1 MKVIDVIDDFLP
13 DYSFKQLQNTLLD
26 NKFPWYYND
35 NIIDNVSDTLSNFQF
50 THTFYDIRP
59 RWNGEAS
66 DYFSLFSHCLQ
77 KMKCKNLYRIKA
89 NLKPRTFFHYKT
101 AYHIDQEHVKKTAI
115 LYFNTNNGWTRFK
128 RGGRVKSVENRLV
141 IFDSNQ
147 EHSGVTCTD
156 EKCRVVMNFNYD
168 L

>member
-1 MKVIDVIDDFLP
+1 MKVIDDFLP
-13 DYSFKQLQNTLLD
+13 SYFFDQLQNTLLND
-26 NKFPWYYND
+26 EFPWYYNA
-35 NIIDNVSDTLSNFQF
+35 NVVGTECDTLSNFQF

-66 DYFSLFSHCLQ
+66 DYFSLLGYCIQ
-77 KMKCKNLYRIKA
+77 KMECKNLYRIKA
-89 NLKPRTFFHYKT
+89 NLNPRTVFHRKGGW
-101 AYHIDQEHVKKTAI
+101 HIDFIDDPPITTAI
-115 LYFNTNNGWTRFK
+115 LYLNSNNGWTRFK
-128 RGGRVKSVENRLV
+128 KDGRVKSVANRLV

-156 EKCRVVMNFNYD
+156 EKCRVVINFNYD